1 MQDLRNVIEHV
12 KKLMLSKNEGQLLQE
27 FLWEAQTVSSGDTE
41 KPGLPVTRD
50 AAQQDG
56 QEALEGL
63 KTLGRLL
70 ITNGEFR
77 KLCKLTAIWA
87 GNPKTD
93 ISV

>member
-1 MQDLRNVIEHV
+1 
-12 KKLMLSKNEGQLLQE
+12 MLSKNEGQLLQE

-41 KPGLPVTRD
+41 KPGVPVTKD

-77 KLCKLTAIWA
+77 KLRKLTCILT
-87 GNPKTD
+87 GNMESD
-93 ISV
+93 NIVQ